1 MIKLTT
7 FFFALGMILLSCRH
21 QSNTSIT
28 VRESDQYYSMKALFN
43 ENRTREVEAY
53 MDENIGDK
61 NEVAFVNTEMDAQI
75 TLDDHTFFYL
85 KKFPGHVELKLNKY
99 KKRREVFI
107 ELKLC
112 AKGSKKCCRNNG
124 H

>member
-7 FFFALGMILLSCRH
+7 LFFALGMILLSCRH

-61 NEVAFVNTEMDAQI
+61 NEVAFANTEMDAQI

-99 KKRREVFI
+99 KNTPGGFHRIKAMCEGIKEV
-107 ELKLC
+107 L
-112 AKGSKKCCRNNG
+112 SK
-124 H
+124 